1 MNALN
6 DDTLSGV
13 RRRTGRLTAVLAAAL
28 LVALV
33 VLALV
38 ARGWQQDRDLAA
50 AGRDAEQAARQAV
63 VAMTSYDYRT
73 IEEDFAWV
81 DTAGT
86 VSFRKKFTEAS
97 APVRASILALKAQ
110 AEGEVVA
117 AAHTVQTEDRARVLL
132 FVDQTITDP
141 ERTENGIDQPRVVM
155 TMVREGDRWLVDD
168 VELFTLAGD

>member
-1 MNALN
+1 M
-6 DDTLSGV
+6 TLEGED
-13 RRRTGRLTAVLAAAL
+13 RGEAGRKFTWLTAFLVAAL
-28 LVALV
+28 VVALV
-33 VLALV
+33 GLALV

-50 AGRDAEQAARQAV
+50 GGRDAEEAARQAV

-73 IEEDFAWV
+73 VEEDFGWV
-81 DTAGT
+81 DERGTA
-86 VSFRKKFTEAS
+86 SFRTKFSEAS
-97 APVRASILALKAQ
+97 APVKASILELRAQ

-117 AAHTVQTEDRARVLL
+117 AAHTVRSEDRVRVLL

-155 TMVREGDRWLVDD
+155 TMVRQNGRWLVDD